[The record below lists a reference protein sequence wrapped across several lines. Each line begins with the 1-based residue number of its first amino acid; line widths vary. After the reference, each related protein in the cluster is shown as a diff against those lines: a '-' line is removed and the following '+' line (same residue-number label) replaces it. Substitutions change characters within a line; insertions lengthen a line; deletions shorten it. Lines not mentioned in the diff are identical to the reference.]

1 MRTKSSLEF
10 LEILEEIISIST
22 TKEWVSYYSIM
33 RVESM
38 QLTWNLF
45 IRHSSQLHRGS
56 GRYDVQIGR
65 TLYTICQRLSL
76 VTAVRQA
83 RMTIRRSQ
91 FQAQDNRRAVSKLHS
106 SSFFILVL
114 SSSFFLP
121 STIIKL
127 LLLIMFVIQL
137 LIIASLLGT
146 RSASA
151 ATCYN
156 RWGEFT
162 SCLVRH
168 LQLRLMVVSHRRP
181 VLLL

>member
-1 MRTKSSLEF
+1 MEPF
-10 LEILEEIISIST
+10 
-22 TKEWVSYYSIM
+22 
-33 RVESM
+33 
-38 QLTWNLF
+38 
-45 IRHSSQLHRGS
+45 HS
-56 GRYDVQIGR
+56 
-65 TLYTICQRLSL
+65 SL
-76 VTAVRQA
+76 VTALSGIWEDMTYKSREGVLYDLAAVIAGHR
-83 RMTIRRSQ
+83 RPPSPNGTIRRSQ